1 MDSPVSSSTSKRAL
15 MMDSLM
21 STWARIPKEEL
32 KKKITMPRYLRLA
45 IHDSIQAKDVDAGKS
60 HYDGECGANSDPAD
74 SPESPLVVFINS
86 RSGGRQGPEVK
97 ERLQELMSEE
107 QVNPS
112 CLPSQNGSLI

>member
-1 MDSPVSSSTSKRAL
+1 MDSPGTSKRVL

-21 STWARIPKEEL
+21 SNWGRIPKEEL

-45 IHDSIQAKDVDAGKS
+45 MHDAIQAKDVQAGKS
-60 HYDGECGANSDPAD
+60 HYEGEFGANSDPAD

-97 ERLQELMSEE
+97 ERLQQLMGEE
-107 QVNPS
+107 QVTFH
-112 CLPSQNGSLI
+112 SLISFLVISVVIP